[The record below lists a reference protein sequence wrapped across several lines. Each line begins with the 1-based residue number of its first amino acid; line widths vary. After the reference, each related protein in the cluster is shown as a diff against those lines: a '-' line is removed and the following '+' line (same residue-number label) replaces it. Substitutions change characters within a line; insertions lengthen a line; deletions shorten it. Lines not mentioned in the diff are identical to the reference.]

1 MFILKFL
8 LILFIAFIIL
18 VGAGV
23 WRLFSS
29 INKARKQF
37 QDLGRQ
43 KGAGYQTRNANE
55 KEEVIVDQRPP
66 EEVNRKIIPDSE
78 GEYVDYEDA

>member
-8 LILFIAFIIL
+8 LVLFIAFIVL
-18 VGAGV
+18 VGALV

-29 INKARKQF
+29 VNNARKQF
-37 QDLGRQ
+37 QEMGRRNR
-43 KGAGYQTRNANE
+43 AGYQTQNANGE
-55 KEEVIVDQRPP
+55 QEVIVDQRPP
-66 EEVNRKIIPDSE
+66 EEVNRKIIPDNE

>member
-8 LILFIAFIIL
+8 LVLFIAFIVL
-18 VGAGV
+18 VGALV

-29 INKARKQF
+29 VNNARKQF
-37 QDLGRQ
+37 QEMGRRNR
-43 KGAGYQTRNANE
+43 AGYQTQNANGE
-55 KEEVIVDQRPP
+55 QEVIVDQRTP
-66 EEVNRKIIPDSE
+66 EEVNRKIIPDNE

>member
-8 LILFIAFIIL
+8 LILFIAFI
-18 VGAGV
+18 VMVVAGI

-29 INKARKQF
+29 VNRAHKQF
-37 QDLGRQ
+37 QEMGQRRTSE
-43 KGAGYQTRNANE
+43 YRSRNANNE
-55 KEEVIVDQRPP
+55 DEA
-66 EEVNRKIIPDSE
+66 NRKIIPDNE